1 MDASYL
7 GEDLIFVISQPRSG
21 STLLQR
27 LLAGHPEVQTSAE
40 TWLMLLP
47 AYGLRGAGLEADFR
61 PAWASRAVREFL
73 EYYADGVE
81 THLDGVRAYA
91 RAIYGRVLEKHGR
104 TRFLDKTPRY
114 FLIVPELARL
124 FPSARFILLW
134 RNPLSVL
141 ASELDTYVRG
151 DWPLLGN
158 FRADLLDAPR
168 LMLEARELLGER
180 ALELRY
186 ESLVQ
191 EPRDELVR
199 ICDYLGL
206 DFRPSMLDY
215 ADRPAPRGVMNDPVG
230 VHRHTRAETAS
241 LDKWRALGRDE
252 QPLAFAASYLDALG
266 ADTLARM
273 GYPRAGLDAALRE
286 ESVLTH
292 RRRLFPWSVAITP
305 WRDWSLRQQTAAAW
319 YFTAESRGVV
329 PAALAVAAL
338 GWNRI
343 AGRFWRIG
351 GVTRGRP
358 DACRPAATGGEA
370 A

>member
-141 ASELDTYVRG
+141 ASELDGVVQPLTVR
-151 DWPLLGN
+151 WRPLV
-158 FRADLLDAPR
+158 ASI
-168 LMLEARELLGER
+168 ER
-180 ALELRY
+180 QVGMT
-186 ESLVQ
+186 S
-191 EPRDELVR
+191 P
-199 ICDYLGL
+199 
-206 DFRPSMLDY
+206 MLDG
-215 ADRPAPRGVMNDPVG
+215 RLSSRTSGWV
-230 VHRHTRAETAS
+230 TSRA
-241 LDKWRALGRDE
+241 K
-252 QPLAFAASYLDALG
+252 
-266 ADTLARM
+266 
-273 GYPRAGLDAALRE
+273 
-286 ESVLTH
+286 
-292 RRRLFPWSVAITP
+292 
-305 WRDWSLRQQTAAAW
+305 
-319 YFTAESRGVV
+319 
-329 PAALAVAAL
+329 
-338 GWNRI
+338 
-343 AGRFWRIG
+343 
-351 GVTRGRP
+351 
-358 DACRPAATGGEA
+358 
-370 A
+370 